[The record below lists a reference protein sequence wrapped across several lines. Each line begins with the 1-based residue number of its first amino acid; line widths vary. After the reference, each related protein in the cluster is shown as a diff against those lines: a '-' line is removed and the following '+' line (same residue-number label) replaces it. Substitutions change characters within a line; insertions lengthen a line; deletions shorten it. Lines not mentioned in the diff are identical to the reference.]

1 MAFTPTTNIYIG
13 AVPFD
18 PSYRNVRYIPNRE
31 AQRQYFASLCP
42 NAIRNGAYTYMRPDN
57 SVVVPFNAEDLYGYN
72 YVMFQN
78 QNYGDRWFYSFVTRI
93 EYVNQ
98 ESSRLYL
105 QTDIMQ
111 TWFPDCTVNACMV
124 EREHVSNDAYGAHIK
139 DEGFDPGDLKCTYYS
154 FDNQNQYL
162 YPVVAS
168 AVEPQKDG
176 TYVNVG
182 GDQYQGVYSGCSL
195 TVFLT
200 IEDMQQFFQALA
212 ANGQQDAVSALYL
225 VPAFCVQNKT
235 AKDNGWGYWV
245 NRSSS
250 ALSEDYSL
258 NVGYGDLDGYVP
270 KNNKT
275 LIYPNQYFEVTN
287 FTGQNQQFRLEF
299 FGTPG
304 VASFDKTGG
313 CSQESTLAYI
323 PKNYNGVSG
332 RSTELAVY
340 MENFPTLTWVY
351 QSFAN
356 MWGQNQVSKNLNAL
370 QLPVYNNAVD
380 SAQAL
385 VTNSLNSQTSL
396 AQNLL
401 SGNLAGAFGGAVSGM
416 ANTVNS
422 VIDGTQGH
430 VNAMADLIV
439 KSRTPNTVR
448 GGLNSTT
455 SLVNIGSYTMG
466 FRKYTARAE
475 IAKQID
481 DYYTRYGYLVA
492 ELKVPNVT
500 GRPCW
505 NYVKTNGSAV
515 TGKVPPDALAQINS
529 LFDRGLTF
537 WHVNDVGNF
546 GLDNGLG

>member
-1 MAFTPTTNIYIG
+1 M
-13 AVPFD
+13 
-18 PSYRNVRYIPNRE
+18 
-31 AQRQYFASLCP
+31 
-42 NAIRNGAYTYMRPDN
+42 
-57 SVVVPFNAEDLYGYN
+57 
-72 YVMFQN
+72 
-78 QNYGDRWFYSFVTRI
+78 
-93 EYVNQ
+93 
-98 ESSRLYL
+98 
-105 QTDIMQ
+105 
-111 TWFPDCTVNACMV
+111 
-124 EREHVSNDAYGAHIK
+124 
-139 DEGFDPGDLKCTYYS
+139 
-154 FDNQNQYL
+154 
-162 YPVVAS
+162 
-168 AVEPQKDG
+168 
-176 TYVNVG
+176 
-182 GDQYQGVYSGCSL
+182 
-195 TVFLT
+195 FLT

-270 KNNKT
+270 NNNKT